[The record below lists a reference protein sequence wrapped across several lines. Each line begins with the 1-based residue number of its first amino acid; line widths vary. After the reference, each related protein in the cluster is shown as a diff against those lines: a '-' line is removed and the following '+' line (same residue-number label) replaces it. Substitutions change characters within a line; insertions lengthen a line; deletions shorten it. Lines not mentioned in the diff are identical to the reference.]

1 MLSVKGKKTNALNDL
16 NEIEFVLNYLYL
28 KRGFMFCV
36 YYEVIK
42 YGRRESNPI
51 NPEWLSLRNLFSE
64 YYNVIKIHNTNKIFN
79 LINSLSYFQ

>member
-42 YGRRESNPI
+42 YGRR
-51 NPEWLSLRNLFSE
+51 
-64 YYNVIKIHNTNKIFN
+64 VIKSNKPGMAFFKEFI
-79 LINSLSYFQ
+79 L